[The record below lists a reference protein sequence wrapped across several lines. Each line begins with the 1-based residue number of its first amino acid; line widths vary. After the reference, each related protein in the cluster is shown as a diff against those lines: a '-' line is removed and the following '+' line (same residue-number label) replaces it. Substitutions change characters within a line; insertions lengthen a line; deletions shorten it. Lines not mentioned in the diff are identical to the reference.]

1 MLGLRAVAG
10 GCAASCAVLALVPF
24 SGGASASQFLR
35 RCTGGGQRVVV
46 ARSPQTVVTRITST
60 GSSAGPQRLWC
71 ADWLPTGRTTKLDD
85 GYGGT
90 TPANCRRGCTFAA
103 QIQTA
108 GRYVAYIY
116 RSLDHYSMGVDSI
129 SEFDARSGTIVVNAD
144 ADGSLSDT
152 QLCIVKLVLNSHGD
166 VAWLINNGPGLGCVA
181 STGVYEH
188 RPGQPTLT
196 LDTAG
201 PGSIGQ
207 LPITDST
214 VSWIDDGVPHSV
226 DS

>member
-1 MLGLRAVAG
+1 VHRRGAAGRCRPLATDRRHADHVNGLE
-10 GCAASCAVLALVPF
+10 
-24 SGGASASQFLR
+24 R
-35 RCTGGGQRVVV
+35 R
-46 ARSPQTVVTRITST
+46 PPTV
-60 GSSAGPQRLWC
+60 

-103 QIQTA
+103 QIQAA